1 MYFIYKVPLESTFK
15 GNKKFII
22 ILIIIIINIII
33 DVSIPVFQ
41 ATDFIYL
48 FIYFCGS
55 TIIIIIIIIII
66 DVSLVVFQIL
76 FIYLVSW

>member
-1 MYFIYKVPLESTFK
+1 MPLESTFK

-66 DVSLVVFQIL
+66 IDVSLVVFQIL